1 MALLCEFAYAFF
13 QKWGNALAQILVDG
27 SNVLFWRGEQAQAD
41 VPDLVVR
48 ALVQRRF
55 APVVYFDNTVTRYLS
70 ADALAHLGEVARV
83 HVAPRGTP
91 ADALLL
97 AACCAGRV
105 QIVSCDRFS
114 AWRKDHPRLRAD
126 WLVTGGVERGGRIS
140 FSKKLRAAPL

>member
-1 MALLCEFAYAFF
+1 MAGACGLDYVALK
-13 QKWGNALAQILVDG
+13 KWGNALAQILVDG
-27 SNVLFWRGEQAQAD
+27 SNVLFWRGGQPQAD
-41 VPDLVVR
+41 VPELVVR

-55 APVVYFDNTVTRYLS
+55 APVVYFDNTVARYIS
-70 ADALAHLGEVARV
+70 AVALAGLSDIAQV

-97 AACCAGRV
+97 EACNEGRI
-105 QIVSCDRFS
+105 QIASRDRFA

-126 WLVTGGVERGGRIS
+126 WLVTGRVERGGRIS